1 MMNIDLQEKIET
13 ALDKI
18 RPYLLADGG
27 NVKVIGLT
35 NDMILQLELTG
46 ACSTCPMSAMT
57 LKAGVEEAVKK
68 EIPEIIGVEA
78 VNIPVG

>member
-1 MMNIDLQEKIET
+1 MDITIQEKIEI

-27 NVKVIGLT
+27 NVKVVGLT
-35 NDMILQLELTG
+35 EEMILQLELTG

-57 LKAGVEEAVKK
+57 LKAGVEEAVKR
-68 EIPEIIGVEA
+68 EIPEILGVEA
-78 VNIPVG
+78 VNVTAF